1 MSGAP
6 QPRGVFFRSA
16 GDKHNDNILLLKKIV
31 ISIRIQNELT
41 GMLVRAVEK
50 PM

>member
-6 QPRGVFFRSA
+6 QPRGVFFSPA

-31 ISIRIQNELT
+31 ISIKIQNELT